1 MARAFKLAVLDDYI
15 RKFSAVIQTAVGY
28 FNSSSAGYFFI
39 NGRDFPVW
47 VGYHGRF
54 AAV

>member
-1 MARAFKLAVLDDYI
+1 MESAFKLTVLDDYI

-28 FNSSSAGYFFI
+28 FNSGSAGYFFI

-47 VGYHGRF
+47 VGCHRGL
-54 AAV
+54 AAI

>member
-1 MARAFKLAVLDDYI
+1 MACAFKLAVLNNYI

-28 FNSSSAGYFFI
+28 FNRRSAGYFFI

-47 VGYHGRF
+47 VGCHRGL
-54 AAV
+54 AAI

>member
-1 MARAFKLAVLDDYI
+1 MACALKLAVLDDYI

-28 FNSSSAGYFFI
+28 FNSGSPGYLFI

-47 VGYHGRF
+47 VGCHRGL